1 MNRVYKWMAG
11 LDQLIKA
18 NPNFTPVLRYGET
31 VELGHQEES
40 SIHDAAI
47 RVLKAWQ
54 GLGLRGDNLA
64 GVLDDLAHMTYLTP
78 AEIHAGVVRQP
89 TVAELNSIIATH
101 SLTGDTA
108 TLKVLTDIQSMFSR
122 FLDVVQQNAIQQAGR
137 IISDP
142 GRLAAKIVEIQA
154 SIANM
159 RNRPYFPLMRFGR
172 HFVLV
177 KDSAGRLKS
186 FETFER
192 RWGIISAERR
202 QQSAYKAAQARA
214 LPGEEVKFGLLP
226 ENMEPFAGLP
236 PAMLDVIKTELTL
249 TPLQIE
255 ALEGLQ
261 LRYSPALSFK
271 RLQKSNFTPG
281 YSMDFRRAFARY
293 FFHGGKYHARTKFGW
308 RLKGYVEAAQN
319 TPNDNK
325 AHMIAD
331 YMRDHMKN
339 TVLDATGDHGWFKG
353 RYLRLGTW
361 VFRVFGGAESCPD
374 ADDYLSGPGG

>member
-1 MNRVYKWMAG
+1 
-11 LDQLIKA
+11 
-18 NPNFTPVLRYGET
+18 
-31 VELGHQEES
+31 
-40 SIHDAAI
+40 
-47 RVLKAWQ
+47 
-54 GLGLRGDNLA
+54 
-64 GVLDDLAHMTYLTP
+64 
-78 AEIHAGVVRQP
+78 
-89 TVAELNSIIATH
+89 
-101 SLTGDTA
+101 
-108 TLKVLTDIQSMFSR
+108 
-122 FLDVVQQNAIQQAGR
+122 
-137 IISDP
+137 
-142 GRLAAKIVEIQA
+142 
-154 SIANM
+154 M

-192 RWGIISAERR
+192 RGISSAERR

-293 FFHGGKYHARTKFGW
+293 FFHGGKYHSRTKFGW
-308 RLKGYVEAAQN
+308 RLKGYVEEAQN

-353 RYLRLGTW
+353 GIFVWGLGYS
-361 VFRVFGGAESCPD
+361 VYSAAQNLAQMPMIIYPVLAAKFGGAGIGDARAAKALVKAMTDVQNFYRRGAYRTLPAFESK
-374 ADDYLSGPGG
+374 AIDYGISRGVLSETQAPQLAGLSAQSNLAYGLVGNVWQRGTHQFMEKAAWMFEMTEQFLRRSTYAAALDLAQKHPTAKAVQEAVQRRQEEYQNLQNVGFRGTRFSRRRQRPW